1 MSKKQVVGGR
11 VYCWNYTFII
21 EGSQD
26 RAESWRQELMQR
38 PWRMLLTGLLLVAC
52 SACSLIEARSTSPGM
67 ELPPHQSLIKKS
79 QILWKHFFN

>member
-26 RAESWRQELMQR
+26 TAESWRQELMLR
-38 PWRMLLTGLLLVAC
+38 PWRGDAYWFASHGLL
-52 SACSLIEARSTSPGM
+52 SLLSYRSQIHQPKNGTTSP
-67 ELPPHQSLIKKS
+67 SIT
-79 QILWKHFFN
+79 N